1 MTQQD
6 GPDGRGTGG
15 VLGYE
20 DDPWYDAVAS
30 GRREPEAVRPD
41 SRQGGAPAAGA
52 VPWHARPLPPSSP
65 DPSRPAPPRGP
76 VSGPEAPWQAPG
88 GRSGPSRGGRAPELR
103 EGRPRAVAAPGAPL
117 PADDARAAVYVAVHR
132 SAAFREVRRRHR
144 RFVFPATALF
154 LSWYLAY
161 LVAAT
166 TAPGLMSTPV
176 GGGPVNVG
184 LLAGLGQF
192 LTTALL
198 TCAYACHARL
208 RRDRAALDL
217 RWETQQLTRE
227 AVR

>member
-1 MTQQD
+1 M
-6 GPDGRGTGG
+6 
-15 VLGYE
+15 
-20 DDPWYDAVAS
+20 
-30 GRREPEAVRPD
+30 
-41 SRQGGAPAAGA
+41 AAR
-52 VPWHARPLPPSSP
+52 ARP
-65 DPSRPAPPRGP
+65 
-76 VSGPEAPWQAPG
+76 
-88 GRSGPSRGGRAPELR
+88 
-103 EGRPRAVAAPGAPL
+103 VAAPGAPL

-154 LSWYLAY
+154 LAWYLAY

-166 TAPGLMSTPV
+166 SAPELMSTPV

-198 TCAYACHARL
+198 TCAYAWHARL